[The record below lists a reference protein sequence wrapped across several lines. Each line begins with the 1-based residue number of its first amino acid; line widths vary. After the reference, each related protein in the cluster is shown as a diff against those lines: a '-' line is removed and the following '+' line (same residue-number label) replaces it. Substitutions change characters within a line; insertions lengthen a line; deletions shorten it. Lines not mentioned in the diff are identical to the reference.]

1 MARSAAA
8 PVRRGAAAGAAAA
21 RSRRRSNGRIALTHT
36 SHAPSSVTSAYD
48 ANSSQ
53 RVAWF
58 IVAAVALNTTAS
70 TATIAI
76 ATSAWISADA
86 SASSAP
92 LRAVCRLATT

>member
-1 MARSAAA
+1 M
-8 PVRRGAAAGAAAA
+8 
-21 RSRRRSNGRIALTHT
+21 THT

-76 ATSAWISADA
+76 ATSAWINADA

-92 LRAVCRLATT
+92 LRAVCRLASTYEEITALPCPGPSAWNTP